1 MDRSIRYGRSNPK
14 RSVLMPENTALST
27 GISSMAAQ
35 AMGVKTENLNNEVG
49 IKLLKESLEFEQKL
63 TAELLK
69 SMGIGQC
76 VDIIV

>member
-1 MDRSIRYGRSNPK
+1 
-14 RSVLMPENTALST
+14 MPENTALNT
-27 GISSMAAQ
+27 GISSLAAQ
-35 AMGVKTENLNNEVG
+35 AMGVKAESVNTEVN

-63 TAELLK
+63 AAELLK